1 MIYLRPT
8 PHLRLVRRVE
18 PIHRSE
24 EKMDPDKE
32 RDAIR
37 DSADYSD
44 LILYNS
50 RGNKVLVNDSAN
62 VGSNLDIVC

>member
-8 PHLRLVRRVE
+8 PPLRLVRRVE

-24 EKMDPDKE
+24 EKMDPDEE

-37 DSADYSD
+37 DSADYSH
-44 LILYNS
+44 LVLYNS
-50 RGNKVLVNDSAN
+50 RGNKVLVNDSTN
-62 VGSNLDIVC
+62 VGSSLDIVC